1 MPWYCR
7 CRSSPLCGVH
17 PKPLAT
23 RHGAAYLAASMKA
36 LAAARR
42 SCFLPFRFSMML
54 LPWTQAVVLSISAT
68 GAVSALE
75 TEKGRTCRT
84 ALRGHR
90 QEGVGALGVSAETSG
105 RSPNHD

>member
-1 MPWYCR
+1 
-7 CRSSPLCGVH
+7 
-17 PKPLAT
+17 
-23 RHGAAYLAASMKA
+23 MKA

-84 ALRGHR
+84 ALRGTQALR
-90 QEGVGALGVSAETSG
+90 RRGQEPWGRPRKPQEGPQTTSNWLNPVG
-105 RSPNHD
+105 PQNHDTQS